1 MARKFHL
8 EVAVED
14 DLGALALRILADGE
28 EVFGTRLE
36 APELDDLIR
45 ALGDGRAQLAD
56 QVAPE
61 LDEGARI
68 TDTVVDPAYLVAKNS
83 DRGRALLAF
92 RHPGL
97 GWLGFQL
104 RRPVV
109 EAMVHRLGRWLDA
122 DDR

>member
-1 MARKFHL
+1 MSRKYHL

-14 DLGALALRILADGE
+14 DHDALALRILADDE

-45 ALGDGRAQLAD
+45 ALSDGRAQLAD

-83 DRGRALLAF
+83 ERGRALLAF

-109 EAMVHRLGRWLDA
+109 DAMVQRLGRWLEA